1 MAPRSPQGK
10 TQTQEGGLLPAPL
23 SSSHP
28 ITPTCAPAALAAVLR
43 CPRHPH
49 PQSCTPDTVP
59 WGRSHLLTQA
69 PCQGSKPRVFPDQRG
84 VSPSSYLAGLQCHV
98 GSFWNIG
105 GAGWSLWFQCVSYTR
120 ASWAPTRC
128 L

>member
-10 TQTQEGGLLPAPL
+10 TQTQEGALLPAPL
-23 SSSHP
+23 SSSRP

-43 CPRHPH
+43 CPGHPH
-49 PQSCTPDTVP
+49 APSCTPDPVP

-84 VSPSSYLAGLQCHV
+84 ELLEHRWRGAVSVVPVHFLYAGLV
-98 GSFWNIG
+98 GT
-105 GAGWSLWFQCVSYTR
+105 Y
-120 ASWAPTRC
+120 
-128 L
+128 